1 MNKRLLLAFI
11 KKELSQTL
19 RDKRMRGLLFIAPVM
34 QMTLF
39 GLALSSEVRNVN
51 VALYAAPGDQL
62 AWDLAHRAEA
72 THLFNL
78 KAAPSADPFEDV
90 KSGKIDAALVAPAGG
105 LDKAAGR
112 GPAKMQL
119 LIDASNSTRAQSI
132 AAYFNNITQAVIQ
145 ERLIQ
150 GQQTAPPRLSLEPR
164 VLYNP
169 SLNTTRF
176 MVPGVLALLLTLV
189 TLTLTSSSITREK
202 ERGTFEMLISA
213 PVGKGTLLLGKAVP
227 FVLLGLMEMPL
238 VLGVAHFGFNVPI
251 RGTLLDLYIASSA
264 FIVCTVSLGILL
276 SSMANNQQQ
285 AMLGSFLLIYP
296 IQMLSG
302 IIYPIEN
309 MPKALYW
316 TTYFN
321 PLRYFAILI
330 RNIMLKGGDP
340 GLFWPNVGALAVLAT
355 FLFSLAWVKFSQTLN

>member
-1 MNKRLLLAFI
+1 MNFRLLKAFVV
-11 KKELSQTL
+11 KELSQTL

-39 GLALSSEVRNVN
+39 GLALSSEVRNIN
-51 VALYAAPGDQL
+51 LALYAAPGDRL
-62 AWDLAHRAEA
+62 AWDVAQRAEA

-78 KAAPSADPFEDV
+78 VPAPPGNDPFEAV
-90 KSGKIDAALVAPAGG
+90 RAGKIDVALVAPPGG
-105 LDKAAGR
+105 LDQAAGR

-119 LIDASNSTRAQSI
+119 LIDSSNTTRAQGVS
-132 AAYFNNITQAVIQ
+132 AYMNNITQAIIA
-145 ERLIQ
+145 ERLSA
-150 GQQTAPPRLSLEPR
+150 GETPPPRLSLEPR

-169 SLNTTRF
+169 SMNTTRF

-189 TLTLTSSSITREK
+189 TLTLTSNSITREK

-213 PVGKGTLLLGKAVP
+213 PVSKGTLLLGKSVP
-227 FVLLGLMEMPL
+227 FVIMGLLELPL
-238 VLGVAHFGFNVPI
+238 VLAVAHFGFAVPVV
-251 RGTLLDLYIASSA
+251 GHLWQLFVAALA
-264 FIVCTVSLGILL
+264 FITCTVSLGILL
-276 SSMANNQQQ
+276 SSMAQNQQQ

-302 IIYPIEN
+302 IIYPIDN

-316 TTYFN
+316 TTYLN

-330 RNIMLKGGDP
+330 RNILLKGGDP
-340 GLFWPNVGALAVLAT
+340 GLFWPNVGALVLLGSL
-355 FLFSLAWVKFSQTLN
+355 LFSLAWVKFSQTLN